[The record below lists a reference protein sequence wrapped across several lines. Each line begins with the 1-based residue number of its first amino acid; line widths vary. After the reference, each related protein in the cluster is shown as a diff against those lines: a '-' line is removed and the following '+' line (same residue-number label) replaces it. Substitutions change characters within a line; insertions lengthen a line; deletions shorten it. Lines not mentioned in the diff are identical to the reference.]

1 VGRAVFLNVCV
12 CVCVCVRSLYSY
24 ERWRTHPLAHWQ
36 FFLWAILGAPLIMG
50 NDIRTTD
57 NWTVELLTSP
67 EVLAVN
73 QDVDCVQGSMARA
86 LDATETWIKPMH
98 DGTFAVVLLNKGSQA
113 TNASVFF
120 DGFVEYVCV
129 CVCVCARAWSVHRSS
144 FSGHTRVH
152 TSHFAPTVLI

>member
-1 VGRAVFLNVCV
+1 
-12 CVCVCVRSLYSY
+12 
-24 ERWRTHPLAHWQ
+24 
-36 FFLWAILGAPLIMG
+36 MG

-73 QDVDCVQGSMARA
+73 QDADCVQGSMARA
-86 LDATETWIKPMH
+86 LDATETWIKPLH

-113 TNASVFF
+113 TNASVFL

-129 CVCVCARAWSVHRSS
+129 CVCVCVYVCMCVCARAWSVHRST
-144 FSGHTRVH
+144 FSCHTRVH